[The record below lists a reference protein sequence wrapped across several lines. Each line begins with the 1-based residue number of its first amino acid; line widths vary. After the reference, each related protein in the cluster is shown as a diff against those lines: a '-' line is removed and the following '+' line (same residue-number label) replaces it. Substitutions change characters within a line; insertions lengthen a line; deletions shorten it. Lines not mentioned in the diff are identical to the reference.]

1 MSSMKNV
8 TDLSKYIMTLPE
20 TRVSLLS
27 MVFIGFIVG
36 SLGFLIDLVPG
47 TSALHD
53 ILYGGANGV
62 LVLGFSS
69 IMAGAI
75 TQPWVNS
82 LGGRRMKM
90 KQSMFLAFF
99 SMMIFSLIYLAGCII
114 SSLVKSDLILDSII
128 LGSAV
133 IFAFRLLVIWG
144 TSNISFMNSTLVS
157 SVQPL
162 LIVSM
167 NIVVA
172 FLSLT
177 TNIGYFS
184 VIGFLLK
191 IIIASAILILAI
203 YSFVMVVESPMRRNL
218 GVGSLEFLSLFLSHI
233 TEDSPELEGI
243 FTEIGEPV
251 DTLAGVVS
259 FKTAS
264 GLKALLISPS
274 VHPGPIGTIGG
285 ANMPTILGER
295 FGVFTMVA
303 HGPSTHDFN
312 PVSSRELV
320 KVENAVKG
328 ALKDMEYTDEVSEFR
343 RSVKNHATVGF
354 QFFGEDL
361 LLLATMAPE
370 GFDDIEF
377 GVGLSMMNLARS
389 RCGSRNVVMI
399 DCHNS
404 FRGESGRILPGN
416 PEVFDFLDA
425 VESIECPPERYS
437 LRVGCA
443 HRPMDGLSKEDGVG
457 RSGVKVLVVEAGP
470 QRTAYVLLDSNN
482 MVMGFRDEIISAV
495 KGLGVSDVEVMTTD
509 THFVNTLAGG
519 HNPVGRRKREEI
531 IGEISLAVEEALDD
545 LEDAMA
551 GCRVVRI
558 NGLNTLGPTNSTE
571 LVSTISSI
579 VAVSRVIAP
588 LIFVLAIIFVLVW
601 IFYWA

>member
-27 MVFIGFIVG
+27 MIFISFIVG

-157 SVQPL
+157 SIQPL

-218 GVGSLEFLSLFLSHI
+218 G
-233 TEDSPELEGI
+233 
-243 FTEIGEPV
+243 
-251 DTLAGVVS
+251 
-259 FKTAS
+259 
-264 GLKALLISPS
+264 
-274 VHPGPIGTIGG
+274 
-285 ANMPTILGER
+285 
-295 FGVFTMVA
+295 
-303 HGPSTHDFN
+303 
-312 PVSSRELV
+312 LV
-320 KVENAVKG
+320 
-328 ALKDMEYTDEVSEFR
+328 R
-343 RSVKNHATVGF
+343 W
-354 QFFGEDL
+354 
-361 LLLATMAPE
+361 
-370 GFDDIEF
+370 
-377 GVGLSMMNLARS
+377 
-389 RCGSRNVVMI
+389 
-399 DCHNS
+399 NS
-404 FRGESGRILPGN
+404 
-416 PEVFDFLDA
+416 
-425 VESIECPPERYS
+425 
-437 LRVGCA
+437 
-443 HRPMDGLSKEDGVG
+443 
-457 RSGVKVLVVEAGP
+457 
-470 QRTAYVLLDSNN
+470 
-482 MVMGFRDEIISAV
+482 
-495 KGLGVSDVEVMTTD
+495 
-509 THFVNTLAGG
+509 
-519 HNPVGRRKREEI
+519 
-531 IGEISLAVEEALDD
+531 
-545 LEDAMA
+545 
-551 GCRVVRI
+551 
-558 NGLNTLGPTNSTE
+558 
-571 LVSTISSI
+571 
-579 VAVSRVIAP
+579 
-588 LIFVLAIIFVLVW
+588 
-601 IFYWA
+601 